1 MRQISIF
8 LLAVLMVAATA
19 LGQGTKSAS
28 ANAPQAQQSPTL
40 AATIDRDISGVE
52 KQVIDAAEAMPEDK
66 FNFSPESLNIP
77 GDDYKGV
84 RTFAQQVKHVA
95 ASNYA
100 IWSPLT
106 GEKFPKDFMGGN
118 GPENLKT
125 KAEIIQFVKDSFALG
140 HKAAATLTPENMLQ
154 PAAGGKSPRLR
165 VAVFG
170 VEHAF
175 DHYGQMVEYLRM
187 NGIVPPASRGK

>member
-19 LGQGTKSAS
+19 LGQNTKSAS
-28 ANAPQAQQSPTL
+28 ASAPQAQQSPTL

-106 GEKFPKDFMGGN
+106 GENFPKDFLGGN
-118 GPENLKT
+118 GPDNLKS
-125 KAEIIQFVKDSFALG
+125 KADILKFLKDSFALG
-140 HKAAATLTPENMLQ
+140 HKAAATLTVANILETVGDN
-154 PAAGGKSPRLR
+154 KSSRLHLAEFA
-165 VAVFG
+165 VA
-170 VEHAF
+170 HAF
-175 DHYGQMVEYLRM
+175 
-187 NGIVPPASRGK
+187 